1 MTDYLLFRLYGPMAA
16 WGDIAVGEFRPS
28 FSHPSKSAVLGL
40 AAAALGIRRDE
51 ETVHQAM
58 ATSYGFAVRV
68 EAAGSPIRDYHTAQV
83 PPAGS
88 LRRKK
93 SFATRKDE
101 LRVPRQD
108 LATILSSRDY
118 RCDSLYTVC
127 LWTIRDSSPYSLA
140 QLESALGK
148 PAFTLYLG
156 RKSCPL
162 ALPLQPQAV
171 QASDLREAFHAA
183 RFDDTIFLN
192 ALPSSETVNVYWEG
206 AEANGYTA
214 VHTIE
219 RRDSPLSRRRWQ
231 FAARSEHYAT
241 ESTPTREQEE

>member
-1 MTDYLLFRLYGPMAA
+1 MSDYLLFRLYGPMAS

-28 FSHPSKSAVLGL
+28 YAHPSKSAVLGL
-40 AAAALGIRRDE
+40 VAAALGIRRDE

-58 ATSYGFAVRV
+58 ASSYGFAVRV

-88 LRRKK
+88 GRRKK
-93 SFATRKDE
+93 TFATRKDE
-101 LRVPRQD
+101 LAVPRED
-108 LATILSSRDY
+108 LGTILSSRDY

-127 LWTIRDSSPYSLA
+127 LWIIGDSSPYSLA
-140 QLESALGK
+140 QLEAALAK

-156 RKSCPL
+156 RKSCPV
-162 ALPLQPQAV
+162 ALPLQPQVV
-171 QASDLREAFHAA
+171 QAGDLREAFHSA
-183 RFDDTIFLN
+183 RFEDRIFLN
-192 ALPSSETVNVYWEG
+192 SVPSSETVNVYWEG

-231 FAARSEHYAT
+231 FAVRREHYAA
-241 ESTPTREQEE
+241 ESSAREQEE

>member
-1 MTDYLLFRLYGPMAA
+1 MKEYFLFRLYGPMSA

-28 FSHPSKSAVLGL
+28 YAHPSKSAVLGL
-40 AAAALGIRRDE
+40 LAAALGIRRDE
-51 ETVHQAM
+51 EVVHQAM

-88 LRRKK
+88 SRHKK
-93 SFATRKDE
+93 TFATRKDE
-101 LRVPRQD
+101 VAVPRED
-108 LATILSSRDY
+108 LRTILSSRDY

-127 LWTIRDSSPYSLA
+127 LWTVGDSSPYSLTQFEA
-140 QLESALGK
+140 ALAK

-162 ALPLQPQAV
+162 ALPLQPQV
-171 QASDLREAFHAA
+171 LQASDLREAFHSA
-183 RFDDTIFLN
+183 RFEDTIFLN
-192 ALPSSETVNVYWEG
+192 SLPSSETVDVYWEG
-206 AEANGYTA
+206 VEADGYTA

-231 FAARSEHYAT
+231 FAMRSEHYAT
-241 ESTPTREQEE
+241 ERGSREQEE

>member
-1 MTDYLLFRLYGPMAA
+1 MKEYLLFHLYGPMAA
-16 WGDIAVGEFRPS
+16 WGDIAVGEFRPT

-40 AAAALGIRRDE
+40 VAAALGIRRDE
-51 ETVHQAM
+51 EAVHQTM

-88 LRRKK
+88 GRRKK
-93 SFATRKDE
+93 TFATRKDE
-101 LRVPRQD
+101 LAVPKEE
-108 LATILSSRDY
+108 LGTILSSRDY

-127 LWTIRDSSPYSLA
+127 LWTVRDSSPYSLA
-140 QLESALGK
+140 QLQAALAK

-162 ALPLQPQAV
+162 ALPLQPQVV
-171 QASDLREAFHAA
+171 QASDLREAFHSA
-183 RFDDTIFLN
+183 RFEDKNFLTS
-192 ALPSSETVNVYWEG
+192 LPSSEPVDVYWEG
-206 AEANGYTA
+206 PQANGYNA

-231 FAARSEHYAT
+231 FAVRSEHYAT
-241 ESTPTREQEE
+241 ESAPKEQEE

>member
-1 MTDYLLFRLYGPMAA
+1 MSDYLLFRLYGPMAS

-28 FSHPSKSAVLGL
+28 YAHPSKSAVLGL
-40 AAAALGIRRDE
+40 VAAALGIRRDE

-58 ATSYGFAVRV
+58 ASSYGFAVRV
-68 EAAGSPIRDYHTAQV
+68 DAAGSPIRDYHTAQV

-88 LRRKK
+88 GRRKK
-93 SFATRKDE
+93 TFATRKDE
-101 LRVPRQD
+101 LAVPRED
-108 LATILSSRDY
+108 LGTILSSRDY

-127 LWTIRDSSPYSLA
+127 LWIVGDSSSYSPA
-140 QLESALGK
+140 QLEAALAK

-162 ALPLQPQAV
+162 ALPLQPQVV
-171 QASDLREAFHAA
+171 QASNLREAFHSA
-183 RFDDTIFLN
+183 RFEDTIFLN
-192 ALPSSETVNVYWEG
+192 SLPSSETVNVYWEG
-206 AEANGYTA
+206 AEADGYTA

-231 FAARSEHYAT
+231 FAVRSEHYAT
-241 ESTPTREQEE
+241 ESAPKEQEE

>member
-1 MTDYLLFRLYGPMAA
+1 MSDYILFRLYGPMSS

-28 FSHPSKSAVLGL
+28 FAYPSKSAVLGL
-40 AAAALGIRRDE
+40 VAAALGIRRDE

-58 ATSYGFAVRV
+58 ASSYGFAVRV

-88 LRRKK
+88 GPRKK
-93 SFATRKDE
+93 TFATRKDE
-101 LRVPRQD
+101 LAVPIED
-108 LATILSSRDY
+108 LGTILSSRDY
-118 RCDSLYTVC
+118 RCDSLYTAC
-127 LWTIRDSSPYSLA
+127 LWIVGDSSPYSLA
-140 QLESALGK
+140 QLEAALAK

-162 ALPLQPQAV
+162 ALPLQPQVV
-171 QASDLREAFHAA
+171 QASNLREAFHSA
-183 RFDDTIFLN
+183 RFEDTIFLN
-192 ALPSSETVNVYWEG
+192 SLPGSETVNVYWEG
-206 AEANGYTA
+206 AETNGYTA

-231 FAARSEHYAT
+231 FAVRSEHYAT
-241 ESTPTREQEE
+241 ESASREQEE

>member
-1 MTDYLLFRLYGPMAA
+1 MAA
-16 WGDIAVGEFRPS
+16 WGDIAVGEFRPT

-40 AAAALGIRRDE
+40 VAAALGIRRDE
-51 ETVHQAM
+51 EAVHQTM

-88 LRRKK
+88 GRRKK
-93 SFATRKDE
+93 TFATRKDE
-101 LRVPRQD
+101 LAVPKEE
-108 LATILSSRDY
+108 LGTILSSRDY

-127 LWTIRDSSPYSLA
+127 LWTVRDSSPYSLA
-140 QLESALGK
+140 QLQAALAK

-162 ALPLQPQAV
+162 ALPLQPQVV
-171 QASDLREAFHAA
+171 QASDLREAFHSA
-183 RFDDTIFLN
+183 RFEDKNFLTS
-192 ALPSSETVNVYWEG
+192 LPSSEPVDVYWEG
-206 AEANGYTA
+206 PQANGYNA

-231 FAARSEHYAT
+231 FAVRSEHYAT
-241 ESTPTREQEE
+241 ESAPKEQEE

>member
-1 MTDYLLFRLYGPMAA
+1 MSDYLLFRLYGPMAS

-28 FSHPSKSAVLGL
+28 YAHPSKSAVLGL
-40 AAAALGIRRDE
+40 VAAALGIRRDE

-58 ATSYGFAVRV
+58 ASSYGFAVRV
-68 EAAGSPIRDYHTAQV
+68 DAAGSPIRDYHTAQV

-88 LRRKK
+88 GRHKK
-93 SFATRKDE
+93 TFATRKDE
-101 LRVPRQD
+101 LAVPKEE
-108 LATILSSRDY
+108 LGTILSSRDY

-127 LWTIRDSSPYSLA
+127 LWSVGDSSRFSLA
-140 QLESALGK
+140 QLEAALAK

-162 ALPLQPQAV
+162 ALPLQPQVV
-171 QASDLREAFHAA
+171 QASNLREAFHSA
-183 RFDDTIFLN
+183 RFEDTIFLN
-192 ALPSSETVNVYWEG
+192 SLPSSETVNVYWEG

-231 FAARSEHYAT
+231 FAVRSEHYAT
-241 ESTPTREQEE
+241 ESAPKEQEE